1 MTEPDVI
8 DRIVAG
14 VLEQLRLPSAA
25 APRPVESSP
34 PPKPI
39 GPTASAIEI
48 SDGVIT
54 GTLLEERG
62 IISGPLVFG
71 RKSVLTPSALEFL
84 ATRKLNWRR
93 ADSGDVWQRKCVGQ
107 MAGARDAIDAGGD
120 GRRST

>member
-71 RKSVLTPSALEFL
+71 RKSVLTPSARRIPGDSQAQL
-84 ATRKLNWRR
+84 A
-93 ADSGDVWQRKCVGQ
+93 
-107 MAGARDAIDAGGD
+107 AGRFRLRLAAKM
-120 GRRST
+120 RRSGGWPS

>member
-34 PPKPI
+34 AAKPADSKAT
-39 GPTASAIEI
+39 PLEI
-48 SDGVIT
+48 RDSVIT

-62 IISGPLVFG
+62 DHFRSDCVRPKVGADPLG
-71 RKSVLTPSALEFL
+71 S
-84 ATRKLNWRR
+84 
-93 ADSGDVWQRKCVGQ
+93 
-107 MAGARDAIDAGGD
+107 
-120 GRRST
+120 